1 MGVPAHIPP
10 ARRLPRGCS
19 HSRMCKVTVYE
30 KFRLVCWPRGQGSA
44 PGTARE
50 PSNCAPFSCQGS
62 LAALGGGATL
72 DSGSFVAHLEV
83 SAPGKGDGF
92 HLTREGRRGCRR
104 CLGKEKSGT
113 ASPMTS
119 MPRRVK
125 SVNVPTGTGMV
136 AAFKVALN
144 FG

>member
-83 SAPGKGDGF
+83 SAPGKVNGS
-92 HLTREGRRGCRR
+92 HRTREGRGGMQAIALVKVCA
-104 CLGKEKSGT
+104 
-113 ASPMTS
+113 ASSLTS
-119 MPRRVK
+119 IPRRFK
-125 SVNVPTGTGMV
+125 PTS
-136 AAFKVALN
+136 L
-144 FG
+144 